1 MRVLAEFIM
10 RGRMQACLVGVFG
23 SLLPFVSVSTIGLV
37 TLRKG
42 AAEGFIVSL
51 WVILPLL
58 LSYMFSASSPF
69 MAVVSGVAL
78 INMALVANAHRV
90 TADWNFSLG
99 IATLSGVVLVCL
111 AALLFQAEMN
121 DFVNELEEMLATA
134 SEQSGQT
141 MLVLTRNGFLAF
153 VAWVVIFNTVIG
165 LVLSRWWQALLYNP
179 GGFQEEFQ
187 MLRLSPKLS
196 LVCLSIFIA
205 GLALGGNYQLWL
217 RLASTPLLIGG
228 LAIVHYVVQHKG
240 FGRQVL
246 VVMYVGLFLFG
257 PVLMVLLG
265 ALGAADSVMNFR
277 TRLAD
282 DKQS

>member
-187 MLRLSPKLS
+187 TLRLSPKLS

-217 RLASTPLLIGG
+217 RLASIPLLIGG

-277 TRLAD
+277 KRLAD

>member
-1 MRVLAEFIM
+1 VRVLAEFIM

-187 MLRLSPKLS
+187 TLRLSPKLS

-217 RLASTPLLIGG
+217 RLASIPLLIGG

>member
-58 LSYMFSASSPF
+58 LSYMLSASSPF

-196 LVCLSIFIA
+196 LVCLTIFIA

-217 RLASTPLLIGG
+217 RLASIPLLIGG

>member
-179 GGFQEEFQ
+179 GGFQEEFH

-196 LVCLSIFIA
+196 LVCLTIFIA

-217 RLASTPLLIGG
+217 RLASIPLLIGG

>member
-153 VAWVVIFNTVIG
+153 VAWIVIFNTVIG

-196 LVCLSIFIA
+196 LVCLTIFIA

-217 RLASTPLLIGG
+217 RLASIPLLIGG

>member
-42 AAEGFIVSL
+42 AAEGFIVLL

-153 VAWVVIFNTVIG
+153 VAWVVICNTVIG

-217 RLASTPLLIGG
+217 RLASIPLLIGG

>member
-179 GGFQEEFQ
+179 GGFQEEFH
-187 MLRLSPKLS
+187 MVRLSPKLS

-217 RLASTPLLIGG
+217 RLASIPLLIGG

>member
-179 GGFQEEFQ
+179 GGFQEEFH

-217 RLASTPLLIGG
+217 RLASIPLLIGG
-228 LAIVHYVVQHKG
+228 LAIVHYVVQHKS
-240 FGRQVL
+240 FSLWVL
-246 VVMYVGLFLFG
+246 VGMYLGLFLFG
-257 PVLMVLLG
+257 PLLMVLLG

-282 DKQS
+282 DNQS

>member
-10 RGRMQACLVGVFG
+10 RGRMQACVVGVFG

-90 TADWNFSLG
+90 AADWNFSLG

-134 SEQSGQT
+134 SQQSGQT
-141 MLVLTRNGFLAF
+141 MLVLTRNSFLAF

-179 GGFQEEFQ
+179 GGFQEEFH

>member
-1 MRVLAEFIM
+1 M

-111 AALLFQAEMN
+111 AGLLFQAEMN

-196 LVCLSIFIA
+196 LVCLTIFIA

-217 RLASTPLLIGG
+217 RLASIPLLIGG

>member
-58 LSYMFSASSPF
+58 LSYMFSVSSPF

-217 RLASTPLLIGG
+217 RLASIPLLIGG

>member
-179 GGFQEEFQ
+179 GGFQEEFH
-187 MLRLSPKLS
+187 MVRLSPKLS

-217 RLASTPLLIGG
+217 RLASIPLLIGG

-246 VVMYVGLFLFG
+246 VVIYVGLILFG

>member
-1 MRVLAEFIM
+1 VRVLAEFIM
-10 RGRMQACLVGVFG
+10 RGRMQACVVGVFG

-90 TADWNFSLG
+90 AADWNFSLG

-134 SEQSGQT
+134 SQQSGQT

-179 GGFQEEFQ
+179 GGFQEEFH

-246 VVMYVGLFLFG
+246 VGMYVGLFLFG
-257 PVLMVLLG
+257 PLLMVLLG

-282 DKQS
+282 DNQS

>member
-111 AALLFQAEMN
+111 AGLLFQAEMN

-196 LVCLSIFIA
+196 LVCLTIFIA

-217 RLASTPLLIGG
+217 RLASIPLLIGG

>member
-141 MLVLTRNGFLAF
+141 MLALTRNGFLAF

-179 GGFQEEFQ
+179 GGFQEEFH
-187 MLRLSPKLS
+187 MVRLSPKLS

-217 RLASTPLLIGG
+217 RLASIPLLIGG

>member
-179 GGFQEEFQ
+179 GGFQEEFH

>member
-1 MRVLAEFIM
+1 MQVLAEFIM

-179 GGFQEEFQ
+179 GGFQEEFH
-187 MLRLSPKLS
+187 MVRLSPKLS

-217 RLASTPLLIGG
+217 RLASIPLLIGG

>member
-111 AALLFQAEMN
+111 AGLLFQAEMN

-141 MLVLTRNGFLAF
+141 MLVLTRNGFLVF

-179 GGFQEEFQ
+179 GGFQEEFH

-196 LVCLSIFIA
+196 LVCLTIFIA

-217 RLASTPLLIGG
+217 GLASIPLLIGG

>member
-1 MRVLAEFIM
+1 MQVLAEFIM

-217 RLASTPLLIGG
+217 RLASIPLLIGG

>member
-42 AAEGFIVSL
+42 AAEGFIVLL

-78 INMALVANAHRV
+78 INMALVGNAHRV

-141 MLVLTRNGFLAF
+141 MLALTRNGFLAF

-179 GGFQEEFQ
+179 GGFQEEFH

-217 RLASTPLLIGG
+217 RLASIPLLIGG

>member
-165 LVLSRWWQALLYNP
+165 LVLSRWWQAQLYNP
-179 GGFQEEFQ
+179 GGFQEEFH

-196 LVCLSIFIA
+196 LVCLTIFIA

-217 RLASTPLLIGG
+217 RLASIPLLIGG

>member
-187 MLRLSPKLS
+187 TLRLSPKLS

-217 RLASTPLLIGG
+217 RLASIPLLIGG

-246 VVMYVGLFLFG
+246 VVIYVGLILFG

>member
-187 MLRLSPKLS
+187 ILRLSPKLS

-217 RLASTPLLIGG
+217 RLASIPLLIGG

>member
-10 RGRMQACLVGVFG
+10 RGRLQACLVGVFG

-196 LVCLSIFIA
+196 LVCLTIFIA

-217 RLASTPLLIGG
+217 RLASIPLLIGG

-246 VVMYVGLFLFG
+246 VVMYCGLFLFG

>member
-187 MLRLSPKLS
+187 TLRLSPKLS

-217 RLASTPLLIGG
+217 RLASIPLLIGG

>member
-58 LSYMFSASSPF
+58 LSYMLSASSPF

-187 MLRLSPKLS
+187 TLRLSPKLS
-196 LVCLSIFIA
+196 LVCLTIFIA

-217 RLASTPLLIGG
+217 RLASIPLLIGG

-246 VVMYVGLFLFG
+246 VVIYVGLILFG

>member
-1 MRVLAEFIM
+1 M

-187 MLRLSPKLS
+187 TLRLSPKLS

-217 RLASTPLLIGG
+217 RLASIPLLIGG

-246 VVMYVGLFLFG
+246 VVIYVGLILFG

>member
-1 MRVLAEFIM
+1 MQVLAEFIM

-111 AALLFQAEMN
+111 AGLLFQAEMN

-179 GGFQEEFQ
+179 GGFQEEFH
-187 MLRLSPKLS
+187 MVRLSPKLS

-217 RLASTPLLIGG
+217 RLASIPLLIGG

>member
-99 IATLSGVVLVCL
+99 IATLSGVGLVCL

-179 GGFQEEFQ
+179 GGFQEEFH
-187 MLRLSPKLS
+187 MVRLSPKLS

-217 RLASTPLLIGG
+217 RLASIPLLIGG

>member
-1 MRVLAEFIM
+1 
-10 RGRMQACLVGVFG
+10 MQACLVGVFG

-42 AAEGFIVSL
+42 AAEGFIVLL

-217 RLASTPLLIGG
+217 RLASIPLLIGG

>member
-51 WVILPLL
+51 WVILPLI

-111 AALLFQAEMN
+111 AGLLFQAEMN

-205 GLALGGNYQLWL
+205 GLALGGNFQLWL
-217 RLASTPLLIGG
+217 RLASIPLLIGG

>member
-179 GGFQEEFQ
+179 GGFQEEFH

-217 RLASTPLLIGG
+217 RLASIPLLIGG

-282 DKQS
+282 DNQS

>member
-10 RGRMQACLVGVFG
+10 RGRMQACVVGVFG

-134 SEQSGQT
+134 SQQSGQT

-179 GGFQEEFQ
+179 GGFQEEFH

-228 LAIVHYVVQHKG
+228 LAIVHYVVQHKS
-240 FGRQVL
+240 FSLWVL
-246 VVMYVGLFLFG
+246 VGMYLGLFLFG
-257 PVLMVLLG
+257 PLLMVLLG

-282 DKQS
+282 DNQS

>member
-217 RLASTPLLIGG
+217 RLASIPLLIGG

-246 VVMYVGLFLFG
+246 VVMYVGLLLFG

>member
-111 AALLFQAEMN
+111 AGLLFQAEMN

-153 VAWVVIFNTVIG
+153 AAWVVIFNTVIG

-196 LVCLSIFIA
+196 LVCLTIFIA

-217 RLASTPLLIGG
+217 RLASIPLLIGG

>member
-1 MRVLAEFIM
+1 VRVLAEFIM

-58 LSYMFSASSPF
+58 LSYMLSASSPF

-187 MLRLSPKLS
+187 TLRLSPKLS

-217 RLASTPLLIGG
+217 RLASIPLLIGG

>member
-10 RGRMQACLVGVFG
+10 RGRMQACVVGVFG

-111 AALLFQAEMN
+111 AGLLFQAEMN

-217 RLASTPLLIGG
+217 RLASIPLLIGG

>member
-179 GGFQEEFQ
+179 GGFQEEFH

-217 RLASTPLLIGG
+217 RLASIPLLIGG

>member
-179 GGFQEEFQ
+179 GGFQEEFH

-196 LVCLSIFIA
+196 LVCLTIFIA

-217 RLASTPLLIGG
+217 RLASIPLLIGG

-246 VVMYVGLFLFG
+246 VVIYVGLILFG

>member
-217 RLASTPLLIGG
+217 RLASIPLLIGG

-282 DKQS
+282 DNQS